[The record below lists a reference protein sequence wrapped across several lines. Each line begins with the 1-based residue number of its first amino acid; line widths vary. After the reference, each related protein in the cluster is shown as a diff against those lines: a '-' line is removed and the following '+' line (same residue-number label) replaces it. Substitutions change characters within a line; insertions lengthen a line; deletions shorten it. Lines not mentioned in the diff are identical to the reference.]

1 MTDPYKVL
9 GVVKSASADDVK
21 AAYRK
26 LAKKLHPDL
35 NPGDA
40 DIERR
45 FKEVSQAYGIVGDSE
60 KRKRFD
66 RGEINASGQE
76 TAPAGAGPGFYR
88 RYAGSNEGAK
98 YSRFE
103 FGPEFDA
110 QDIFSDLFGQ
120 RARRPVRRGADVS
133 YAVKVDF
140 VEAALGAKKRV
151 QLADGKTLDIT
162 LKPGTE
168 DGQTLRLKG
177 QGQAAQGQASQ
188 GQASQGKAGRNE
200 APAGDALIR
209 VRVSPHRF
217 FVRQGRDIHLELP
230 ITLKEAVLGASVP
243 VPTIHGKVALKVP
256 AGANSGQTLRLRG
269 KGVPAGAGKPAG
281 DQLVKITLV
290 LPEEPDTALN
300 DFVEGWDG
308 ADEQDPRRKAG
319 LD

>member
-9 GVVKSASADDVK
+9 GVSKSATAEEVK

-40 DIERR
+40 DVERR
-45 FKEVSQAYGIVGDSE
+45 FKEVSHAYGIVGDAE

-66 RGEINASGQE
+66 RGEIDASGQE
-76 TAPAGAGPGFYR
+76 TAPAGAGFYR
-88 RYAGSNEGAK
+88 SYAGGDQGAK
-98 YSRFE
+98 YRHYE
-103 FGPEFDA
+103 FGPEVDVH
-110 QDIFSDLFGQ
+110 DIFSDLFGQ
-120 RARRPVRRGADVS
+120 QPPRRGPDVS
-133 YAVKVDF
+133 YGVKVDF
-140 VEAALGAKKRV
+140 LEAALGAKKRV
-151 QLADGKTLDIT
+151 RLADGKTLDIT

-177 QGQAAQGQASQ
+177 QGQA
-188 GQASQGKAGRNE
+188 GRNG

-209 VRVSPHRF
+209 VQVGTHRT
-217 FVRQGRDIHLELP
+217 FVRKGRDIHLELP

-269 KGVPAGAGKPAG
+269 KGLPADGGKPAG
-281 DQLVKITLV
+281 DQLVTLTLV
-290 LPEEPDTALN
+290 LPEKPDAALEE
-300 DFVEGWDG
+300 FVQNWEGG
-308 ADEQDPRRKAG
+308 DEQDPRRKAG
-319 LD
+319 LA

>member
-9 GVVKSASADDVK
+9 RVAKSASADDIK

-40 DIERR
+40 DVEQR

-103 FGPEFDA
+103 FGSEFDV

-120 RARRPVRRGADVS
+120 RARRPVHRGADVS

-177 QGQAAQGQASQ
+177 QGQAAQ

-281 DQLVKITLV
+281 DQLVKLTLV
-290 LPEEPDTALN
+290 LPEKPDTALK

-308 ADEQDPRRKAG
+308 ADKQDPRRKAG

>member
-1 MTDPYKVL
+1 M
-9 GVVKSASADDVK
+9 
-21 AAYRK
+21 
-26 LAKKLHPDL
+26 
-35 NPGDA
+35 
-40 DIERR
+40 
-45 FKEVSQAYGIVGDSE
+45 GDSE

-177 QGQAAQGQASQ
+177 QGQA
-188 GQASQGKAGRNE
+188 SQGKAGRNE

-269 KGVPAGAGKPAG
+269 KGVPAGAGTPAG
-281 DQLVKITLV
+281 DQLVKLTLV
-290 LPEEPDTALN
+290 LPEKPDTALK

>member
-1 MTDPYKVL
+1 MMDPYKVL
-9 GVVKSASADDVK
+9 GVAKSASADDIK

-35 NPGDA
+35 NPGDS
-40 DIERR
+40 DIERH
-45 FKEVSQAYGIVGDSE
+45 FKEISQAYGIVGNSE

-66 RGEINASGQE
+66 RGEIDASGQE
-76 TAPAGAGPGFYR
+76 TTPAGAGFYR

-103 FGPEFDA
+103 FGPESDV
-110 QDIFSDLFGQ
+110 QDIFADFFG
-120 RARRPVRRGADVS
+120 RHPVRRGADVS

-177 QGQAAQGQASQ
+177 QGQAAR
-188 GQASQGKAGRNE
+188 GKARRNK
-200 APAGDALIR
+200 AQAGDALIR
-209 VRVSPHRF
+209 VQVSPHRF
-217 FVRQGRDIHLELP
+217 FVRHGRDIHLELP

-281 DQLVKITLV
+281 DQLVKLTLV
-290 LPEEPDTALN
+290 LPEKPDTALKG
-300 DFVEGWDG
+300 FVKGWDG
-308 ADEQDPRRKAG
+308 ADQQDPRRKAG

>member
-9 GVVKSASADDVK
+9 RVAKSASADDIK

-35 NPGDA
+35 NPGDP

-133 YAVKVDF
+133 YAVTVDF

-188 GQASQGKAGRNE
+188 GKAGRNK

-281 DQLVKITLV
+281 DQLVKLTLV
-290 LPEEPDTALN
+290 LPEKPDTALK

-308 ADEQDPRRKAG
+308 ADKQDPRRKAG

>member
-1 MTDPYKVL
+1 MMDPYKVL
-9 GVVKSASADDVK
+9 GVSKSASAEEIK

-35 NPGDA
+35 NPGEA
-40 DIERR
+40 DVERR

-66 RGEINASGQE
+66 RREIDASGQE

-88 RYAGSNEGAK
+88 SYAGSNEGAK

-103 FGPEFDA
+103 FGPEFDV
-110 QDIFSDLFGQ
+110 QDLFSDLFGQ
-120 RARRPVRRGADVS
+120 RPARRGGDVS

-140 VEAALGAKKRV
+140 LEAALGAKKRIR
-151 QLADGKTLDIT
+151 LADGKTLDINLT
-162 LKPGTE
+162 PGTE

-177 QGQAAQGQASQ
+177 QGQA
-188 GQASQGKAGRNE
+188 GRNQ

-209 VRVSPHRF
+209 VQVSPHRF
-217 FVRQGRDIHLELP
+217 FLRHGRDIHLELP
-230 ITLKEAVLGASVP
+230 ITLKEAVLGASVT

-269 KGVPAGAGKPAG
+269 KGLPASAGKPAG
-281 DQLVKITLV
+281 DQLVKLTLV
-290 LPEEPDTALN
+290 LPDKPDTALKG
-300 DFVEGWDG
+300 FVQGWDG
-308 ADEQDPRRKAG
+308 ADKQDPRRKAG
-319 LD
+319 LDRGRNGTP